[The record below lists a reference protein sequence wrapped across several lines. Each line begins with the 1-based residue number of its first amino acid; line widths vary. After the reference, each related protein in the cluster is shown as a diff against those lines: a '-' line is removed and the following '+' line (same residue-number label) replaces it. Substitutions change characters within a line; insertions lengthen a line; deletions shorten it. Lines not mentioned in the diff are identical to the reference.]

1 MRNDIYLH
9 GIGNHHSNYYVP
21 RLQDQLLME
30 ILDSGVLKTKKEL
43 GVDICGFNG
52 GDYISLC
59 DYEKKDIYNN
69 QEYYNSFYAYVLNS
83 IALGFPKGQ
92 FEVIEPEVIERLY
105 GEGVRANQYMKH
117 FEIMRELGLSEEA
130 RYTDLPDEVQHK
142 GCLSLNYMDRIT
154 FPTETYL
161 AYLMFRK
168 PHKKIAKLE
177 KEIRFIKDI
186 IENYGY
192 NVPLVD
198 IDTME
203 ELTEESA
210 YDIGTRLLTKKK

>member
-142 GCLSLNYMDRIT
+142 GCLSLSYIDRIT

>member
-9 GIGNHHSNYYVP
+9 GIGNHHSTYYVP
-21 RLQDQLLME
+21 KIQDQLLME
-30 ILDSGVLKTKKEL
+30 ILDSGKLKTKKEL
-43 GVDICGFNG
+43 GIDVAGFNG
-52 GDYISLC
+52 DEYISLC
-59 DYEKKDIYNN
+59 DYEKRDIYNN
-69 QEYYNSFYAYVLNS
+69 QQYYNAFYGYVLNS
-83 IALGFPKGQ
+83 IAFGFPKGQ

-105 GEGVRANQYMKH
+105 GDGVRAGQYMKH
-117 FEIMRELGLSEEA
+117 FEIMRELGLSEEG
-130 RYTDLPDEVQHK
+130 RYTDMPDEVQHK
-142 GCLSLNYMDRIT
+142 GSLNLDYIDRVT

-177 KEIRFIKDI
+177 KEIRLLRDVIKSA
-186 IENYGY
+186 GY

-198 IDTME
+198 IDSME

-210 YDIGTRLLTKKK
+210 YNIGTRILTKK